1 MNTALEQKYVDLWVT
16 LSYPEN
22 NRTISLDDIPK
33 CRIIYFIVVDLIYLA
48 FLVFYLLGKDGRQ
61 AEGVGEGV
69 VWGVRI

>member
-22 NRTISLDDIPK
+22 NRTISLDDISK